1 MTSRRPAFSALYIA
15 LFLALVCAVPSMA
28 KADPKPWY
36 WSWWPSHWD
45 NLTWQPYLEDSKHPQ
60 NSQWN
65 DKDWE
70 PADWAAQSPGG
81 SLKIIEGFYTGQILN
96 RQYVDND
103 VPVLE
108 VGPNFYHLSG
118 YDKRR
123 VVAMVD
129 DYYKITTSR
138 LNGMFTLTDW
148 RTRKPIG
155 VYSAAGLQ
163 LQ

>member
-1 MTSRRPAFSALYIA
+1 MPLRRTICLA
-15 LFLALVCAVPSMA
+15 LFLALAGGVPGAA

-36 WSWWPSHWD
+36 WSWWPSHWN
-45 NLTWQPYLEDSKHPQ
+45 NLTWQPYLEDAKNPQ
-60 NSQWN
+60 VNQWD

-70 PADWAAQSPGG
+70 PADWAAQRQGG
-81 SLKIIEGFYTGQILN
+81 SLEVIKGFYSADILR
-96 RQYVDND
+96 RQYVKDR

-123 VVAMVD
+123 VVQMVD
-129 DYYKITTSR
+129 DHYQITANH
-138 LNGMFTLTDW
+138 LNAMFTLTDW

-155 VYSAAGLQ
+155 IYTAHGLQ